1 MVKNLLTLFLC
12 ILIAGSLPLLASPK
26 QTKVEKLKSQVAALG
41 IGKKVGVTLKSG
53 EAIDG
58 SILEVKDAAFTVQ
71 TLKEG
76 KTANREISYTDVNKF
91 AERAAPKAGKMPGR
105 VSIGLV
111 VGIVV
116 VAVVTAT
123 AYIKNDRGI
132 R

>member
-1 MVKNLLTLFLC
+1 MLKNFISLFLC
-12 ILIAGSLPLLASPK
+12 LIVTGNLPLLASPK
-26 QTKVEKLKSQVAALG
+26 QTKEEKLKSQVTTLG
-41 IGKKVGVTLKSG
+41 IGKKIGVTLKSG

-58 SILEVKDAAFTVQ
+58 SITEVKDTAFTLQ

-76 KTANREISYTDVNKF
+76 KTANREISYTDVNKL
-91 AERAAPKAGKMPGR
+91 AEKTILKVGKMPGR

-111 VGIVV
+111 IGIVV
-116 VAVVTAT
+116 AAAVATT